1 MTTQKTNDEIIE
13 EFEKTYLLGKTL
25 QEFVDILREQNWK
38 GTDLEIFCEYIGEV
52 FKKALEAKDQEHK
65 KALAEKEKEIEIK
78 LLKEFQRQHNNEK
91 VCSACMA
98 TLKSIKDN
106 L

>member
-52 FKKALEAKDQEHK
+52 FKKAL
-65 KALAEKEKEIEIK
+65 AEKDKEIEIK